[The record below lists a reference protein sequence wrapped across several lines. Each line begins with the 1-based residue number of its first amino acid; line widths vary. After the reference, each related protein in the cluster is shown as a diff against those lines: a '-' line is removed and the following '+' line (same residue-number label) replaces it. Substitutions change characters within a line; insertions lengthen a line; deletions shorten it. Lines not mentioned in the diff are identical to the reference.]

1 VASEGNNYYSAT
13 EAAQILRQSPQHIR
27 ALVSEGKLPGE
38 RQGEEWRIPAWAVHE
53 RLERTRFVPGRDEA
67 PLESSEAV
75 WELQLYGK
83 LPRDRQEKHFYPQE
97 AVKRPETTRAL
108 VQQGGMPKTEAALR
122 RFSGSGGEDSSD
134 ESPARRVDEPFAL
147 AFEELRRL
155 QELAEEQKRR
165 IASMESKL
173 EAQPPSEATEAPV
186 SGDRRP
192 DKVAGTPQE
201 IEDIQKK
208 KNARL
213 RAQLEAKRS
222 KGFY

>member
-1 VASEGNNYYSAT
+1 MASEANNYYSAT
-13 EAAQILRQSPQHIR
+13 EAAQILRQSPQRIR

-53 RLERTRFVPGRDEA
+53 RL
-67 PLESSEAV
+67 
-75 WELQLYGK
+75 
-83 LPRDRQEKHFYPQE
+83 PRDRQEKHFYPQE
-97 AVKRPETTRAL
+97 AVI
-108 VQQGGMPKTEAALR
+108 G
-122 RFSGSGGEDSSD
+122 
-134 ESPARRVDEPFAL
+134 EPFAL